1 MDIKLIDN
9 NKKAFHDYFIEETFE
24 AGIVLT
30 GAEVKSVRG
39 GHFSLRDSFVIFKGG
54 QALLVNA
61 HIKPYEKGS
70 FFNTDAKRTRV
81 LLLNKVEIN
90 KLRGKTEAKG
100 MTVVPTRAYFKKGL
114 VKVEVGLARGKEGHD
129 KRRDIAERD
138 NKRNLERT
146 LKQYNAGR

>member
-81 LLLNKVEIN
+81 LLLNKAEIN
-90 KLRGKTEAKG
+90 KLRGKTETKG

>member
-1 MDIKLIDN
+1 MDIKVIDN
-9 NKKAFHDYFIEETFE
+9 NKKAFHDYFIEETYE

-39 GHFSLRDSFVIFKGG
+39 GHMSLRESFVIFKGG
-54 QALLVNA
+54 QALLVGA

-81 LLLNKVEIN
+81 LLLNKGEIN

-100 MTVVPTRAYFKKGL
+100 YTVVPTRAYFKKGL
-114 VKVEVGLARGKEGHD
+114 VKVEVGLAKGKESPD
-129 KRRDIAERD
+129 KRRTIAERD
-138 NKRNLERT
+138 AKRNIERT
-146 LKQYNAGR
+146 LKQYNVR

>member
-1 MDIKLIDN
+1 MDIKVIDN
-9 NKKAFHDYFIEETFE
+9 NKKAFHEYFIEETYE

-39 GHFSLRDSFVIFKGG
+39 GHMSLRDSFVIFKGG
-54 QALLVNA
+54 QALLVGA

-81 LLLNKVEIN
+81 LLLNKGEIN

-100 MTVVPTRAYFKKGL
+100 YTVVPTRAYFKKGL
-114 VKVEVGLARGKEGHD
+114 VKVEVGLAKGKEGHD
-129 KRRDIAERD
+129 KRRTIAERD
-138 NKRNLERT
+138 AKRNIERT
-146 LKQYNAGR
+146 LKQYNVR

>member
-1 MDIKLIDN
+1 MDIKVIDN
-9 NKKAFHDYFIEETFE
+9 NKKAFHDYFIEETYE

-39 GHFSLRDSFVIFKGG
+39 GHMSLRDSFVIFKGG
-54 QALLVNA
+54 QALLVGA

-81 LLLNKVEIN
+81 LLLNKGEIN

-100 MTVVPTRAYFKKGL
+100 YTVVHTRAYFKKGL
-114 VKVEVGLARGKEGHD
+114 VKVEVGLAKGKEGHD
-129 KRRDIAERD
+129 KRRTIAERD
-138 NKRNLERT
+138 AKRNIERT
-146 LKQYNAGR
+146 LKQYNVR

>member
-1 MDIKLIDN
+1 MDIKVIDN
-9 NKKAFHDYFIEETFE
+9 NKKAFHDYFIGETYE

-39 GHFSLRDSFVIFKGG
+39 GHMSLRDSFVIFKGG
-54 QALLVNA
+54 QALLVGA

-81 LLLNKVEIN
+81 LLLNKGEIN

-100 MTVVPTRAYFKKGL
+100 YTVVPTRAYFKKGL
-114 VKVEVGLARGKEGHD
+114 VKVEVGLAKGKEGHD
-129 KRRDIAERD
+129 KRRTIAERD
-138 NKRNLERT
+138 AKRNIERT
-146 LKQYNAGR
+146 LKQYNVR

>member
-1 MDIKLIDN
+1 MDIKVIDN
-9 NKKAFHDYFIEETFE
+9 NKKAFHDYFIEETYE

-39 GHFSLRDSFVIFKGG
+39 GHMSLRDSFVIFKGG
-54 QALLVNA
+54 QALLVGA

-81 LLLNKVEIN
+81 LLLNKGEIN

-100 MTVVPTRAYFKKGL
+100 YTVVPTRVYFKKGL
-114 VKVEVGLARGKEGHD
+114 VKVEVGLAKGKEGHD
-129 KRRDIAERD
+129 KRRTIAERD
-138 NKRNLERT
+138 AKRNIERT
-146 LKQYNAGR
+146 LKQYNVR

>member
-1 MDIKLIDN
+1 MDIKVKKKK
-9 NKKAFHDYFIEETFE
+9 KKAFHDYFIEETYE

-39 GHFSLRDSFVIFKGG
+39 GHMSLRDSFVIFKGG
-54 QALLVNA
+54 QALLVGA

-81 LLLNKVEIN
+81 LLLNKGEIN

-100 MTVVPTRAYFKKGL
+100 YTVVPTRAYFKKGL
-114 VKVEVGLARGKEGHD
+114 VKVEVGLAKGKEGHD
-129 KRRDIAERD
+129 KRRTIAERD
-138 NKRNLERT
+138 AKRNIERT
-146 LKQYNAGR
+146 LKQYNVR

>member
-1 MDIKLIDN
+1 MDIKVIDN
-9 NKKAFHDYFIEETFE
+9 NKKAFHDYFIEETYE

-39 GHFSLRDSFVIFKGG
+39 GHMSLRDSFVIFKGG
-54 QALLVNA
+54 QALLVGA

-81 LLLNKVEIN
+81 LLLNKGEIN

-100 MTVVPTRAYFKKGL
+100 YTVVPTRAYFKKGL

-129 KRRDIAERD
+129 KRRTIAERD
-138 NKRNLERT
+138 AKRNIERA
-146 LKQYNAGR
+146 LKQYNVR

>member
-1 MDIKLIDN
+1 MDIKVIDN
-9 NKKAFHDYFIEETFE
+9 NKKAFHDYFIEETYE

-39 GHFSLRDSFVIFKGG
+39 GHMSLRDSFVIFKGG
-54 QALLVNA
+54 QALLVGA

-81 LLLNKVEIN
+81 LLLNKAEIN

>member
-81 LLLNKVEIN
+81 LLLNKAEIN

>member
-1 MDIKLIDN
+1 MDIKVIDN
-9 NKKAFHDYFIEETFE
+9 NKKAFHDYFIEETYE

-39 GHFSLRDSFVIFKGG
+39 GHMSLRDSFVIFKGG
-54 QALLVNA
+54 QALLVCA

-81 LLLNKVEIN
+81 LLLNKGEIN

-100 MTVVPTRAYFKKGL
+100 YTVVPTRAYFKKGL

-129 KRRDIAERD
+129 KRRTIAERD
-138 NKRNLERT
+138 AKRNIERT
-146 LKQYNAGR
+146 LKQYNVR

>member
-1 MDIKLIDN
+1 MALCIV
-9 NKKAFHDYFIEETFE
+9 

-39 GHFSLRDSFVIFKGG
+39 GHMSLRDSFVIFKGG
-54 QALLVNA
+54 QALLVGA

-81 LLLNKVEIN
+81 LLLNKGEIN

-100 MTVVPTRAYFKKGL
+100 YTVVPTRAYFKKGL
-114 VKVEVGLARGKEGHD
+114 VIVEVGLARGKEGHD
-129 KRRDIAERD
+129 KRRTIAERD
-138 NKRNLERT
+138 AKRNIERA
-146 LKQYNAGR
+146 LKQYNVR

>member
-1 MDIKLIDN
+1 MDIKVIDN
-9 NKKAFHDYFIEETFE
+9 NKKAFHDYFIEETYE

-39 GHFSLRDSFVIFKGG
+39 GHMSLRDSFVIFKGG
-54 QALLVNA
+54 QALLVGA

-81 LLLNKVEIN
+81 LLLNKGEIN

-100 MTVVPTRAYFKKGL
+100 YTVVPTRAYFKKGL
-114 VKVEVGLARGKEGHD
+114 VKVEVGLAKGKEGHD
-129 KRRDIAERD
+129 KRRTIAERD
-138 NKRNLERT
+138 AKRNIERA
-146 LKQYNAGR
+146 LKQYNVR

>member
-1 MDIKLIDN
+1 MDIKVIDN
-9 NKKAFHDYFIEETFE
+9 NKKAFHDYFIEETYE

-39 GHFSLRDSFVIFKGG
+39 GHMSLRDSFVIFKGG
-54 QALLVNA
+54 QALLVCA

-81 LLLNKVEIN
+81 LLLNKGEIN

-100 MTVVPTRAYFKKGL
+100 YTVVPTRAYFKKGL
-114 VKVEVGLARGKEGHD
+114 VKVEVGLASGKEGHD
-129 KRRDIAERD
+129 KRRTIAERD
-138 NKRNLERT
+138 AKRNIERT
-146 LKQYNAGR
+146 LKQYNVR

>member
-1 MDIKLIDN
+1 MDIKVIDN
-9 NKKAFHDYFIEETFE
+9 NKKAFHDYFIEETYE

-39 GHFSLRDSFVIFKGG
+39 GHMSLRDSFVIFKGG
-54 QALLVNA
+54 QALLVGA

-81 LLLNKVEIN
+81 LLLNKGEIN

-100 MTVVPTRAYFKKGL
+100 YTVVPTRAYFKKGL

-129 KRRDIAERD
+129 KRRTIAERD
-138 NKRNLERT
+138 AKRNIERT
-146 LKQYNAGR
+146 LKQYNVR

>member
-1 MDIKLIDN
+1 MDIKVIDN
-9 NKKAFHDYFIEETFE
+9 NKKAFHDYFIEETYE

-39 GHFSLRDSFVIFKGG
+39 GHMSLRDSFVIFKGG
-54 QALLVNA
+54 QALLVGA

-81 LLLNKVEIN
+81 LLLNKGEIN

-100 MTVVPTRAYFKKGL
+100 YTVVPTRAYFKQGL
-114 VKVEVGLARGKEGHD
+114 VKVEVGLAKGKEGHD
-129 KRRDIAERD
+129 KRRTIAERD
-138 NKRNLERT
+138 AKRNIERT
-146 LKQYNAGR
+146 LKQDNVR